1 MLSINYFFCMLFD
14 LTIGRMYCF
23 PHSKTAKYCL
33 FTPYTALWYFTEHP
47 HVEKAT
53 SSIILLM
60 FDVWMCP
67 LLVTQFY
74 HIQFNHNFSF
84 YIKRALKGCLI
95 QMLQELL
102 GRSWNTLVSFPFYV
116 HFLLDLDPGRGKLP
130 SILINCI
137 EVDLDSLFS
146 KLNLWKRNYYVN
158 LIDDLY
164 PFNQVC
170 LTCGLT

>member
-1 MLSINYFFCMLFD
+1 MKGLFINPD
-14 LTIGRMYCF
+14 VAG
-23 PHSKTAKYCL
+23 
-33 FTPYTALWYFTEHP
+33 
-47 HVEKAT
+47 T
-53 SSIILLM
+53 SGTKM
-60 FDVWMCP
+60 V
-67 LLVTQFY
+67 
-74 HIQFNHNFSF
+74 NF
-84 YIKRALKGCLI
+84 L
-95 QMLQELL
+95 
-102 GRSWNTLVSFPFYV
+102 FYV